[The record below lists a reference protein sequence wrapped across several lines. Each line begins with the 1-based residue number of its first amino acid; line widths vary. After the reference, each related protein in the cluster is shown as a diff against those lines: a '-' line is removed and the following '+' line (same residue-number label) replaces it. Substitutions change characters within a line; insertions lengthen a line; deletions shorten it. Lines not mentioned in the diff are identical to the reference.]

1 MQKQSVTVLRR
12 RQNILKDYKLL
23 RIWEVIYPIGIYFVV
38 TNVVMFVL
46 NLVHTMTNENYM
58 IYQIIATVI
67 AFPFIYAFYRKE
79 DGGKMA
85 NLPRTI
91 LFAAA
96 AGLFGVVLN
105 NLIGYT
111 GLKETSQ
118 SYQEVS
124 AAFYGS
130 TLALE
135 ILGTCIIIPFL
146 EELLYRGIVYQRLK
160 AFLGVKTAIVLSAVI
175 FGAMHFNLVQFLYA
189 TAVGLLLADVAV
201 PSARGTR
208 QTGVAS
214 RRGSAS
220 ATASVSGEEASAEL
234 IFVSAEEGT
243 AEDCDGSP

>member
-1 MQKQSVTVLRR
+1 M
-12 RQNILKDYKLL
+12 KDYKLL

-46 NLVHTMTNENYM
+46 NLMHTMTNENYM

-91 LFAAA
+91 LFAA

-189 TAVGLLLADVAV
+189 TAVGLLLAVIMEQEGLGAAMAAHMVTNLVSVLRSETKLFHFMDASMTGSVICTVVESVLIVVLLVLAF
-201 PSARGTR
+201 RG
-208 QTGVAS
+208 GK
-214 RRGSAS
+214 
-220 ATASVSGEEASAEL
+220 EK
-234 IFVSAEEGT
+234 
-243 AEDCDGSP
+243 

>member
-1 MQKQSVTVLRR
+1 M
-12 RQNILKDYKLL
+12 KDYKLL

-46 NLVHTMTNENYM
+46 NLMHTMTNENYM

-96 AGLFGVVLN
+96 AGLVGVVLK

-130 TLALE
+130 SLTLE

-189 TAVGLLLADVAV
+189 TAVGLLLAVIMEQEGLGAAMAAHMVTNLVSVLRNETKLFHFMDASMTGSVIYTVVESVLIVVLLVVAF
-201 PSARGTR
+201 RG
-208 QTGVAS
+208 GK
-214 RRGSAS
+214 
-220 ATASVSGEEASAEL
+220 EK
-234 IFVSAEEGT
+234 
-243 AEDCDGSP
+243 

>member
-1 MQKQSVTVLRR
+1 M
-12 RQNILKDYKLL
+12 KDYKLL

-46 NLVHTMTNENYM
+46 NLIHTMTNVNYM

-67 AFPFIYAFYRKE
+67 AFPFVYAFYRKE

-124 AAFYGS
+124 VAFYGS
-130 TLALE
+130 SLALE

-160 AFLGVKTAIVLSAVI
+160 TFLGVKTAIVLSAVI

-189 TAVGLLLADVAV
+189 TAVGLLLAVIMEQEGLGAAMAAHMVTNLVSVLRSETKLFHFMDA
-201 PSARGTR
+201 SM
-208 QTGVAS
+208 TG
-214 RRGSAS
+214 
-220 ATASVSGEEASAEL
+220 SVICTVVESVLIVVLLVLAFRSGKEK
-234 IFVSAEEGT
+234 
-243 AEDCDGSP
+243 

>member
-1 MQKQSVTVLRR
+1 M
-12 RQNILKDYKLL
+12 KDYKLL

-46 NLVHTMTNENYM
+46 NIIHAMTNENYM

-96 AGLFGVVLN
+96 AGLFGVVL

-189 TAVGLLLADVAV
+189 TAVGLFLAVIMEQEGLGAAMAAHMVTNLVSVLRSETKLFHFMDASMTGSVICTVVESVLIVVLLVLAF
-201 PSARGTR
+201 RG
-208 QTGVAS
+208 GK
-214 RRGSAS
+214 
-220 ATASVSGEEASAEL
+220 EK
-234 IFVSAEEGT
+234 
-243 AEDCDGSP
+243 

>member
-1 MQKQSVTVLRR
+1 M
-12 RQNILKDYKLL
+12 KDYKLL

-46 NLVHTMTNENYM
+46 NLMHTMTNENYM

-130 TLALE
+130 TLTLQPH
-135 ILGTCIIIPFL
+135 LQVYGNPWNLYHNSVLRGTSLPWHRLPAFESVFGSEDGNCIIGSNIWSH
-146 EELLYRGIVYQRLK
+146 
-160 AFLGVKTAIVLSAVI
+160 AF
-175 FGAMHFNLVQFLYA
+175 
-189 TAVGLLLADVAV
+189 
-201 PSARGTR
+201 
-208 QTGVAS
+208 
-214 RRGSAS
+214 
-220 ATASVSGEEASAEL
+220 
-234 IFVSAEEGT
+234 
-243 AEDCDGSP
+243 

>member
-1 MQKQSVTVLRR
+1 M
-12 RQNILKDYKLL
+12 KDYKLL

-46 NLVHTMTNENYM
+46 NLIHTMTNENYM
-58 IYQIIATVI
+58 IYQIIATII
-67 AFPFIYAFYRKE
+67 AFPFVYAFYRKE

-124 AAFYGS
+124 AAF
-130 TLALE
+130 
-135 ILGTCIIIPFL
+135 
-146 EELLYRGIVYQRLK
+146 
-160 AFLGVKTAIVLSAVI
+160 
-175 FGAMHFNLVQFLYA
+175 
-189 TAVGLLLADVAV
+189 TAVLWH
-201 PSARGTR
+201 
-208 QTGVAS
+208 
-214 RRGSAS
+214 
-220 ATASVSGEEASAEL
+220 
-234 IFVSAEEGT
+234 
-243 AEDCDGSP
+243 

>member
-1 MQKQSVTVLRR
+1 M
-12 RQNILKDYKLL
+12 KDYKLL

-46 NLVHTMTNENYM
+46 NLMHTMTNENYM

-67 AFPFIYAFYRKE
+67 AFPFVYAFYRKE

-130 TLALE
+130 SLALE

-146 EELLYRGIVYQRLK
+146 EELLYRGIVYQRLNP
-160 AFLGVKTAIVLSAVI
+160 FLGVKA
-175 FGAMHFNLVQFLYA
+175 
-189 TAVGLLLADVAV
+189 
-201 PSARGTR
+201 
-208 QTGVAS
+208 AS
-214 RRGSAS
+214 RAASSSSEIFSSRRLFGISMEIMSPSRTMPMGPPEAASGETWPMQAPRVAPENRPSVMS
-220 ATASVSGEEASAEL
+220 ATELPRPMPMMAEVGFSISRIPGPPL
-234 IFVSAEEGT
+234 GPS
-243 AEDCDGSP
+243 

>member
-1 MQKQSVTVLRR
+1 M
-12 RQNILKDYKLL
+12 KDYKLL

-46 NLVHTMTNENYM
+46 NLMHTMTNENYM

-189 TAVGLLLADVAV
+189 TAVGLFLAAMAAHMVTNLVSVLRSETKLFHFMDASMTGSVICTVVESVLIVVLFVLAF
-201 PSARGTR
+201 RG
-208 QTGVAS
+208 GK
-214 RRGSAS
+214 
-220 ATASVSGEEASAEL
+220 EK
-234 IFVSAEEGT
+234 
-243 AEDCDGSP
+243 

>member
-1 MQKQSVTVLRR
+1 M
-12 RQNILKDYKLL
+12 KDYKLL

-46 NLVHTMTNENYM
+46 NLMHTMTNENYM

-124 AAFYGS
+124 AAYGS

-189 TAVGLLLADVAV
+189 TAVGLFLAVIMEQEGLGAAMAAHMVTNLVSVLRSETKLFHFMDASMTGSVICTVVESVLIVVLLVLAF
-201 PSARGTR
+201 RG
-208 QTGVAS
+208 GK
-214 RRGSAS
+214 
-220 ATASVSGEEASAEL
+220 EK
-234 IFVSAEEGT
+234 
-243 AEDCDGSP
+243 

>member
-1 MQKQSVTVLRR
+1 M
-12 RQNILKDYKLL
+12 KDYKLL

-46 NLVHTMTNENYM
+46 NLMHTMTNENYM

-175 FGAMHFNLVQFLYA
+175 FGAMHFNLVQ
-189 TAVGLLLADVAV
+189 
-201 PSARGTR
+201 
-208 QTGVAS
+208 
-214 RRGSAS
+214 
-220 ATASVSGEEASAEL
+220 
-234 IFVSAEEGT
+234 
-243 AEDCDGSP
+243 

>member
-1 MQKQSVTVLRR
+1 M
-12 RQNILKDYKLL
+12 KDYKLL

-46 NLVHTMTNENYM
+46 NLIHTMTNENYM
-58 IYQIIATVI
+58 IYQIIATII
-67 AFPFIYAFYRKE
+67 AFPFVYAFYRKE

-160 AFLGVKTAIVLSAVI
+160 AFLGVKTAVI

-189 TAVGLLLADVAV
+189 TAVGLFLAVIMEQEGLGAAMAAHMVTNLVSVLRSETKLFHFMDASMTGSVICTVVESVLIVVLFVLAF
-201 PSARGTR
+201 RG
-208 QTGVAS
+208 GK
-214 RRGSAS
+214 
-220 ATASVSGEEASAEL
+220 EK
-234 IFVSAEEGT
+234 
-243 AEDCDGSP
+243 

>member
-1 MQKQSVTVLRR
+1 M
-12 RQNILKDYKLL
+12 KDYKLL

-46 NLVHTMTNENYM
+46 NLIHTMTNENYM
-58 IYQIIATVI
+58 IYQIIATII
-67 AFPFIYAFYRKE
+67 AFPFVYAFYRKE

-124 AAFYGS
+124 AALRQYSGIRNPWNLYYNSVLRGTSLPWHRLPAFESIFGS
-130 TLALE
+130 E
-135 ILGTCIIIPFL
+135 DGNCIIGSNIWSH
-146 EELLYRGIVYQRLK
+146 
-160 AFLGVKTAIVLSAVI
+160 AF
-175 FGAMHFNLVQFLYA
+175 
-189 TAVGLLLADVAV
+189 
-201 PSARGTR
+201 
-208 QTGVAS
+208 
-214 RRGSAS
+214 
-220 ATASVSGEEASAEL
+220 
-234 IFVSAEEGT
+234 
-243 AEDCDGSP
+243 

>member
-1 MQKQSVTVLRR
+1 M
-12 RQNILKDYKLL
+12 KDYKLL

-46 NLVHTMTNENYM
+46 NLMHTMTNENYM

-111 GLKETSQ
+111 SLKETSQ

-124 AAFYGS
+124 VAFYGS

-189 TAVGLLLADVAV
+189 TG
-201 PSARGTR
+201 SHHGTGR
-208 QTGVAS
+208 AWRS
-214 RRGSAS
+214 H
-220 ATASVSGEEASAEL
+220 
-234 IFVSAEEGT
+234 
-243 AEDCDGSP
+243 GSPYGNESGIGTSKRDKAVSFHGCIHDGKRHMHRGGERADSGVTGAGFPWWKREVKSG